1 MNKFLQIENILLTYF
16 PFVIITV
23 FCTELYLNMLFPASL
38 VLTSMYLYCIIT
50 APFNNYY
57 SISGINFLSIPSIA
71 FLSFSIFIAIPSI
84 YIFYTEV
91 GQVRYHYLFSIVSFY
106 FLVPI
111 GFLIGQSFFNLTNSK
126 ISHFIIPIINKKS
139 LFNFNLLNQSLIIII
154 IISVILYILRS
165 STFPLI
171 DLIKSPGDYLK
182 ASLTREESF
191 KLLKITTIE
200 KYLFNWLRNLFLPII
215 VILNLLISKMKYNKL
230 ITFNSSIVLILAI
243 LINSI
248 TLEKSPVAA
257 LFLSI
262 FGMLFLFRDY
272 LKPKHLL
279 FSFLII
285 LSIPISIMA
294 LLFWGRPNMV
304 NVIFNSLLNRLFI
317 IPAEVLY
324 QYFEIFP
331 DYHQYLYGT
340 GTNLFSWFFSKGDG
354 TFPLTNY
361 VAKYWWGIEFTSGS
375 ANTVFLGNFWAEFGF
390 WGIIFSTIVV
400 GFLLH
405 LLSWMILEFVDYQ
418 FNFTYILLSSILL
431 PIFIFNFFS
440 SNITTIFFTRGLLIL
455 LFSLVILK
463 IKEKIE
469 IA

>member
-1 MNKFLQIENILLTYF
+1 
-16 PFVIITV
+16 
-23 FCTELYLNMLFPASL
+23 
-38 VLTSMYLYCIIT
+38 
-50 APFNNYY
+50 
-57 SISGINFLSIPSIA
+57 
-71 FLSFSIFIAIPSI
+71 
-84 YIFYTEV
+84 
-91 GQVRYHYLFSIVSFY
+91 
-106 FLVPI
+106 
-111 GFLIGQSFFNLTNSK
+111 
-126 ISHFIIPIINKKS
+126 
-139 LFNFNLLNQSLIIII
+139 
-154 IISVILYILRS
+154 
-165 STFPLI
+165 
-171 DLIKSPGDYLK
+171 
-182 ASLTREESF
+182 
-191 KLLKITTIE
+191 
-200 KYLFNWLRNLFLPII
+200 
-215 VILNLLISKMKYNKL
+215 
-230 ITFNSSIVLILAI
+230 
-243 LINSI
+243 
-248 TLEKSPVAA
+248 
-257 LFLSI
+257 
-262 FGMLFLFRDY
+262 
-272 LKPKHLL
+272 
-279 FSFLII
+279 
-285 LSIPISIMA
+285 MA
-294 LLFWGRPNMV
+294 LLFWGRPNMI

-331 DYHQYLYGT
+331 KSHQYLYGA
-340 GTNLFSWFFSKGDG
+340 GTNLFSWFSSKGDG